1 MPSYVV
7 HVSFQTI
14 FTEWYQTILSEHD
27 ADVGVHVTKFSGFGK
42 YNIGIRKW
50 KTVPTIRTKTAPF
63 YAIFLHICRQYHT
76 KLKNSLKNS
85 VSSLKYKTQLFVA

>member
-27 ADVGVHVTKFSGFGK
+27 ADVGVHVTKFSGFGI

-50 KTVPTIRTKTAPF
+50 KTVPTNRTKTAPF
-63 YAIFLHICRQYHT
+63 YAIFLHICRQYIPT
-76 KLKNSLKNS
+76 NMIILNLKT
-85 VSSLKYKTQLFVA
+85 V